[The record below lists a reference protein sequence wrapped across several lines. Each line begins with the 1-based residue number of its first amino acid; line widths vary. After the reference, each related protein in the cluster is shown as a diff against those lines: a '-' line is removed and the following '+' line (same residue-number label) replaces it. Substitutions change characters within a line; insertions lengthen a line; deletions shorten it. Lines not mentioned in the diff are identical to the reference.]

1 MGTIEHAAWIRAR
14 PAAVWV
20 VYADPRRIPQWQT
33 GSPVV
38 EVVHGDGTSPG
49 SSYTSRRG
57 RLASRTVVLDSRPPH
72 LLVTE
77 TEASLGLHFTLE
89 SALTQEG
96 DGTRLELRV
105 RTRWPR
111 GLGLLGRVVER
122 AMLSGSEA
130 TKELDR
136 LRALVEL
143 EAGD

>member
-1 MGTIEHAAWIRAR
+1 M
-14 PAAVWV
+14 
-20 VYADPRRIPQWQT
+20 
-33 GSPVV
+33 
-38 EVVHGDGTSPG
+38 
-49 SSYTSRRG
+49 
-57 RLASRTVVLDSRPPH
+57 
-72 LLVTE
+72 TE

-143 EAGD
+143 EAGG